1 MIKYRK
7 NFYFIFLFFA
17 TSLSYGDTHGD
28 RSIKLEG
35 VENDQTYSSP
45 IKLNFIVE
53 NMKVRPAGVMEE
65 NSGHHHLLI
74 NLHTAFQRNGPKF
87 RSAAFRYSGA
97 ERY

>member
-7 NFYFIFLFFA
+7 NYYFIFLFFV

-74 NLHTAFQRNGPKF
+74 NLNELPDM
-87 RSAAFRYSGA
+87 Y
-97 ERY
+97 EI